1 MTESDGRAGQGA
13 AEPTKEELKRAV
25 QAFRKRLK
33 LFQLDDESRI
43 GHSAMSSG
51 GKSGIVGIR
60 LPDGFAPAV
69 WEKLVAQGK
78 LKYMGNGLYG
88 RGDTGS

>member
-1 MTESDGRAGQGA
+1 MEKTPSSSGEG
-13 AEPTKEELKRAV
+13 EPSKEELKRAI

-33 LFQLDDESRI
+33 LYQLDDESKI

-60 LPDGFAPAV
+60 LPSGFAPAV

-78 LKYMGNGLYG
+78 LKYMGNDLYG
-88 RGDTGS
+88 RGTD